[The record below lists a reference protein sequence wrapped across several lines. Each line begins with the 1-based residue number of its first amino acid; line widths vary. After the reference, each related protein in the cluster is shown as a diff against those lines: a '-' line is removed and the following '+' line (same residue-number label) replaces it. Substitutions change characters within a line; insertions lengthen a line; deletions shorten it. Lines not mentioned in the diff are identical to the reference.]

1 MCGTHTGGKGCG
13 DDSVGLTDVVAV
25 RGGRGAWSV
34 DVFVAFLFPRGGCD
48 DGGGAVERPAEG
60 GKEREVWLTP
70 MREARRGRVERREVG
85 GEG

>member
-60 GKEREVWLTP
+60 GKEREGG
-70 MREARRGRVERREVG
+70 EEGGGRRGVIRDPSPSMG
-85 GEG
+85 